1 MVAKI
6 SHGTSL
12 YGALAYN
19 YDKVTAGTAEILSGN
34 RMISDRL
41 GLPSEDIRLA
51 LLSFENYL
59 LANRNT
65 EKPVLHISLS
75 PAPEDRLTDGQLVEL
90 AERYMQKMGYGNQP
104 YIAYKHADTHNAH
117 IHIVSVCVDGQ
128 GKKISDAY
136 EHRRSMTACRE
147 LETDFGLRN
156 GADTERRNPK
166 AELKKVDASLGDV
179 RHQVGNTLKA
189 VLESY
194 RFQTFGEYNALLS
207 TLNIEAKQVRGEY
220 NGIPYTGIVYSVTDD
235 TGKVVSPPFKS
246 SRFGKRFGNE
256 QLEKRMLMNLKDLKD
271 GKWAPSI
278 QADIVRALRQA
289 DSRKRFVELLGQ
301 KNIDVVF
308 RENERGRIYGVT
320 FIDHNRREVF
330 NGSRMGKEFSANVFN
345 DYFQWLE
352 NIPEKERGG
361 HSATELRQ
369 HHRHE
374 SGSTL
379 ELAAGILS
387 METNPRDYEEEAYA
401 RRVKKKKK
409 TGRKHGSLLYQVSTH
424 LYTILMQQE
433 DDLRALAKIMEFGRA
448 VSIFL
453 LVVHVYVYCYPSITA
468 WNLNLAVMDRI
479 LVNFNNTT
487 GIFNCILWS
496 KLLAVLL
503 LAVSC
508 LGTHG
513 VKGEKITW
521 PKIYAALVA
530 GGALVFLKW

>member
-6 SHGTSL
+6 SHGMNL

-19 YDKVTAGTAEILSGN
+19 HDKVAAGTAEILSGN

-75 PAPEDRLTDGQLVEL
+75 PAPEDRLSHTQLEEL
-90 AERYMQKMGYGNQP
+90 AARYMEKMGYGNQP
-104 YIAYKHADTHNAH
+104 YIVYKHADTHNAH

-166 AELKKVDASLGDV
+166 AELRKVDASLGDV

-194 RFQTFGEYNALLS
+194 RVQTFGEYNALLS

-220 NGIPYTGIVYSVTDD
+220 NGTPYTGIVYSVTDD

-256 QLEKRMLMNLKDLKD
+256 QLEKRMLMNLKALKD

-301 KNIDVVF
+301 RRIDVVF

-345 DYFQWLE
+345 DYFKWLE

-361 HSATELRQ
+361 HSATELWQ

-374 SGSTL
+374 SSSTL

-387 METNPRDYEEEAYA
+387 METNPRDYEEEAFA
-401 RRVKKKKK
+401 RRMKKKKK
-409 TGRKHGSLLYQVSTH
+409 AGRK
-424 LYTILMQQE
+424 
-433 DDLRALAKIMEFGRA
+433 R
-448 VSIFL
+448 
-453 LVVHVYVYCYPSITA
+453 
-468 WNLNLAVMDRI
+468 
-479 LVNFNNTT
+479 
-487 GIFNCILWS
+487 GI
-496 KLLAVLL
+496 
-503 LAVSC
+503 
-508 LGTHG
+508 
-513 VKGEKITW
+513 
-521 PKIYAALVA
+521 
-530 GGALVFLKW
+530 

>member
-6 SHGTSL
+6 SHGMSL

-19 YDKVTAGTAEILSGN
+19 YDKVAAGTAEILSGS

-65 EKPVLHISLS
+65 ENPVLHISLS
-75 PAPEDRLTDGQLVEL
+75 PAPEDRLTDERLAEL

-104 YIAYKHADTHNAH
+104 YIIYKHADTHNTH
-117 IHIVSVCVDGQ
+117 IHIVSVCVDEQ

-147 LETDFGLRN
+147 LEADFGLRN
-156 GADTERRNPK
+156 GVDMEKRNPK
-166 AELKKVDASLGDV
+166 AELRKVDASLGDV

-194 RFQTFGEYNALLS
+194 RFQTFGEYSALLS

-220 NGIPYTGIVYSVTDD
+220 NGVSYTGIVYSATDD

-256 QLEKRMLMNLKDLKD
+256 RLEKRMLMNLKALKD
-271 GKWAPSI
+271 GKWTPSI
-278 QADIVRALRQA
+278 QGDIVRALRQA

-301 KNIDVVF
+301 NRIDVVF

-345 DYFQWLE
+345 DYFKWLDGT
-352 NIPEKERGG
+352 PERERGG
-361 HSATELRQ
+361 HSATELWQ
-369 HHRHE
+369 HHRYKEGQE
-374 SGSTL
+374 SAL

-387 METNPRDYEEEAYA
+387 METNPRDYEEEAFA
-401 RRVKKKKK
+401 RRMKKKKK
-409 TGRKHGSLLYQVSTH
+409 ARRKS
-424 LYTILMQQE
+424 
-433 DDLRALAKIMEFGRA
+433 R
-448 VSIFL
+448 
-453 LVVHVYVYCYPSITA
+453 
-468 WNLNLAVMDRI
+468 
-479 LVNFNNTT
+479 
-487 GIFNCILWS
+487 GI
-496 KLLAVLL
+496 
-503 LAVSC
+503 
-508 LGTHG
+508 
-513 VKGEKITW
+513 
-521 PKIYAALVA
+521 
-530 GGALVFLKW
+530 

>member
-6 SHGTSL
+6 SHGMSL

-19 YDKVTAGTAEILSGN
+19 YEKVAAGTAEILSGS

-75 PAPEDRLTDGQLVEL
+75 PAPEDRLTDERLAEL

-104 YIAYKHADTHNAH
+104 YITYKHADTHNTH
-117 IHIVSVCVDGQ
+117 IHIVSVCVDEQ

-147 LETDFGLRN
+147 LEADFGLRN
-156 GADTERRNPK
+156 GVDMEKRNLK
-166 AELKKVDASLGDV
+166 AELRKVDASLGDV

-194 RFQTFGEYNALLS
+194 CFQTFGEYSALLS

-220 NGIPYTGIVYSVTDD
+220 NGVSYTGIVYSATDD

-256 QLEKRMLMNLKDLKD
+256 RLEKRMLMNLKALKD
-271 GKWAPSI
+271 GKWTPSI
-278 QADIVRALRQA
+278 QGDIARALRQA

-301 KNIDVVF
+301 NRIDVVF

-345 DYFQWLE
+345 DYFKWLGGT
-352 NIPEKERGG
+352 PERERGR
-361 HSATELRQ
+361 HSATKLWQ
-369 HHRHE
+369 HHRYKDGQE
-374 SGSTL
+374 SAL

-387 METNPRDYEEEAYA
+387 IETNPRDYEEEAFA
-401 RRVKKKKK
+401 RRMKKKKK
-409 TGRKHGSLLYQVSTH
+409 ARRKS
-424 LYTILMQQE
+424 
-433 DDLRALAKIMEFGRA
+433 R
-448 VSIFL
+448 
-453 LVVHVYVYCYPSITA
+453 
-468 WNLNLAVMDRI
+468 
-479 LVNFNNTT
+479 
-487 GIFNCILWS
+487 GI
-496 KLLAVLL
+496 
-503 LAVSC
+503 
-508 LGTHG
+508 
-513 VKGEKITW
+513 
-521 PKIYAALVA
+521 
-530 GGALVFLKW
+530 

>member
-6 SHGTSL
+6 SHGMSL

-19 YDKVTAGTAEILSGN
+19 YDKVAAGTAEILSGS

-75 PAPEDRLTDGQLVEL
+75 PAPEDRLTDERLAEL

-104 YIAYKHADTHNAH
+104 YITYKHTDTHNTH
-117 IHIVSVCVDGQ
+117 IHIVSVCVDEQ
-128 GKKISDAY
+128 GKKISDTY
-136 EHRRSMTACRE
+136 EHRRSMTTCRE
-147 LETDFGLRN
+147 LEADFGLRN
-156 GADTERRNPK
+156 GVDMEKRNPK
-166 AELKKVDASLGDV
+166 AELRKVDASLGDV

-194 RFQTFGEYNALLS
+194 RFQTFGEYSALLS

-220 NGIPYTGIVYSVTDD
+220 NGVSYTGIVYSATDD

-256 QLEKRMLMNLKDLKD
+256 RLEKRMLMNLKALKD
-271 GKWAPSI
+271 GKWTPSI
-278 QADIVRALRQA
+278 QGDIVRALRQA

-301 KNIDVVF
+301 NRIDVVF

-345 DYFQWLE
+345 DYFKWLDGT
-352 NIPEKERGG
+352 PEREQGR
-361 HSATELRQ
+361 HSATKLWQ
-369 HHRHE
+369 HHRYKDGQE
-374 SGSTL
+374 SAL

-387 METNPRDYEEEAYA
+387 METNPRDYEEEAFA
-401 RRVKKKKK
+401 RRMKKKKK
-409 TGRKHGSLLYQVSTH
+409 ARRKS
-424 LYTILMQQE
+424 
-433 DDLRALAKIMEFGRA
+433 R
-448 VSIFL
+448 
-453 LVVHVYVYCYPSITA
+453 
-468 WNLNLAVMDRI
+468 
-479 LVNFNNTT
+479 
-487 GIFNCILWS
+487 GI
-496 KLLAVLL
+496 
-503 LAVSC
+503 
-508 LGTHG
+508 
-513 VKGEKITW
+513 
-521 PKIYAALVA
+521 
-530 GGALVFLKW
+530 

>member
-1 MVAKI
+1 M
-6 SHGTSL
+6 SL

-19 YDKVTAGTAEILSGN
+19 YDKVAAGTAEILSGS

-75 PAPEDRLTDGQLVEL
+75 PAPEDRLTDERLAEL

-104 YIAYKHADTHNAH
+104 YITYKHTDTHNTH
-117 IHIVSVCVDGQ
+117 IHIVSVCADEQ
-128 GKKISDAY
+128 GKKISDTY
-136 EHRRSMTACRE
+136 EHRRSMTTCRE
-147 LETDFGLRN
+147 LEADFGLWN
-156 GADTERRNPK
+156 GVDMEKRNPK
-166 AELKKVDASLGDV
+166 AELRKVDASLGDV

-194 RFQTFGEYNALLS
+194 RFQTFGEYSALLS

-220 NGIPYTGIVYSVTDD
+220 NGVSYTGIVYSATDD

-256 QLEKRMLMNLKDLKD
+256 RLEKRMLMNLKALKD
-271 GKWAPSI
+271 GKWTPSI
-278 QADIVRALRQA
+278 QGDIVRALRQA

-301 KNIDVVF
+301 NRIDVVF

-345 DYFQWLE
+345 DYFKWLDGT
-352 NIPEKERGG
+352 PERERGG
-361 HSATELRQ
+361 HSATELWQ
-369 HHRHE
+369 HHRYKEGQE
-374 SGSTL
+374 SAL

-387 METNPRDYEEEAYA
+387 METNPRDYEEEAFA
-401 RRVKKKKK
+401 RRMKKKKK
-409 TGRKHGSLLYQVSTH
+409 ARRKS
-424 LYTILMQQE
+424 
-433 DDLRALAKIMEFGRA
+433 R
-448 VSIFL
+448 
-453 LVVHVYVYCYPSITA
+453 
-468 WNLNLAVMDRI
+468 
-479 LVNFNNTT
+479 
-487 GIFNCILWS
+487 GI
-496 KLLAVLL
+496 
-503 LAVSC
+503 
-508 LGTHG
+508 
-513 VKGEKITW
+513 
-521 PKIYAALVA
+521 
-530 GGALVFLKW
+530 

>member
-1 MVAKI
+1 M
-6 SHGTSL
+6 SL

-19 YDKVTAGTAEILSGN
+19 YDKVAAGTAEILSGS

-75 PAPEDRLTDGQLVEL
+75 PAPEDRLTDERLAEL

-104 YIAYKHADTHNAH
+104 YITYKHTDTHNTH
-117 IHIVSVCVDGQ
+117 IHIVSVCVDEQ

-147 LETDFGLRN
+147 LEADFGLRN
-156 GADTERRNPK
+156 GVDMEKRNPK
-166 AELKKVDASLGDV
+166 AELRKVDASLGDV

-194 RFQTFGEYNALLS
+194 RFQTFGEYSALLS

-220 NGIPYTGIVYSVTDD
+220 NGVSYTGIVYSTTDD

-246 SRFGKRFGNE
+246 SRFGKRFSNE
-256 QLEKRMLMNLKDLKD
+256 RLEKRMLMNLKALKD
-271 GKWAPSI
+271 GKWTPSI
-278 QADIVRALRQA
+278 QGDIVRALRQA

-301 KNIDVVF
+301 NRIDVVF

-345 DYFQWLE
+345 DYFKWLDGT
-352 NIPEKERGG
+352 PERERGR
-361 HSATELRQ
+361 HSAIKLWQ
-369 HHRHE
+369 HHRYKDGQE
-374 SGSTL
+374 SAL

-387 METNPRDYEEEAYA
+387 METNPRDYEEEAFA
-401 RRVKKKKK
+401 RRMKKKKK
-409 TGRKHGSLLYQVSTH
+409 ARRKS
-424 LYTILMQQE
+424 
-433 DDLRALAKIMEFGRA
+433 R
-448 VSIFL
+448 
-453 LVVHVYVYCYPSITA
+453 
-468 WNLNLAVMDRI
+468 
-479 LVNFNNTT
+479 
-487 GIFNCILWS
+487 GI
-496 KLLAVLL
+496 
-503 LAVSC
+503 
-508 LGTHG
+508 
-513 VKGEKITW
+513 
-521 PKIYAALVA
+521 
-530 GGALVFLKW
+530 

>member
-19 YDKVTAGTAEILSGN
+19 CDKVTAGTAEILSGN

-75 PAPEDRLTDGQLVEL
+75 PAPEDRLTDGLLVEL

-156 GADTERRNPK
+156 GADTERRSPK

-194 RFQTFGEYNALLS
+194 RFQTFGEYSALLS

-220 NGIPYTGIVYSVTDD
+220 NGIPYTGIVYSATD
-235 TGKVVSPPFKS
+235 
-246 SRFGKRFGNE
+246 
-256 QLEKRMLMNLKDLKD
+256 
-271 GKWAPSI
+271 
-278 QADIVRALRQA
+278 
-289 DSRKRFVELLGQ
+289 
-301 KNIDVVF
+301 
-308 RENERGRIYGVT
+308 
-320 FIDHNRREVF
+320 
-330 NGSRMGKEFSANVFN
+330 
-345 DYFQWLE
+345 
-352 NIPEKERGG
+352 
-361 HSATELRQ
+361 
-369 HHRHE
+369 
-374 SGSTL
+374 
-379 ELAAGILS
+379 LS
-387 METNPRDYEEEAYA
+387 LIHISEPTRP
-401 RRVKKKKK
+401 
-409 TGRKHGSLLYQVSTH
+409 
-424 LYTILMQQE
+424 
-433 DDLRALAKIMEFGRA
+433 
-448 VSIFL
+448 
-453 LVVHVYVYCYPSITA
+453 
-468 WNLNLAVMDRI
+468 
-479 LVNFNNTT
+479 
-487 GIFNCILWS
+487 
-496 KLLAVLL
+496 
-503 LAVSC
+503 
-508 LGTHG
+508 
-513 VKGEKITW
+513 
-521 PKIYAALVA
+521 
-530 GGALVFLKW
+530 

>member
-6 SHGTSL
+6 SHGMSL

-19 YDKVTAGTAEILSGN
+19 YEKVAAGTAEILSGN

-75 PAPEDRLTDGQLVEL
+75 PAPEDRLTDGRLAEL

-104 YIAYKHADTHNAH
+104 YITYKHADTHNTH
-117 IHIVSVCVDGQ
+117 IHIVSVCVDEQ

-147 LETDFGLRN
+147 LEVDFGLRN

-166 AELKKVDASLGDV
+166 AELRKVDAPLGDV

-220 NGIPYTGIVYSVTDD
+220 NGTPYTSIVYSVTDD

-256 QLEKRMLMNLKDLKD
+256 QLEKRMLMNLKALKD
-271 GKWAPSI
+271 EKWAPSI

-289 DSRKRFVELLGQ
+289 DSRKRFVELLRQ
-301 KNIDVVF
+301 RRIDVVF
-308 RENERGRIYGVT
+308 CENERGRIYGVT
-320 FIDHNRREVF
+320 FIDHNHREVF

-345 DYFQWLE
+345 DYFKWLE

-361 HSATELRQ
+361 HSATELWQ

-374 SGSTL
+374 SSSTL
-379 ELAAGILS
+379 ELAAGIFSL
-387 METNPRDYEEEAYA
+387 ETNPRDYEEEAFA
-401 RRVKKKKK
+401 RRMKKKKK
-409 TGRKHGSLLYQVSTH
+409 TGRK
-424 LYTILMQQE
+424 
-433 DDLRALAKIMEFGRA
+433 R
-448 VSIFL
+448 
-453 LVVHVYVYCYPSITA
+453 
-468 WNLNLAVMDRI
+468 
-479 LVNFNNTT
+479 
-487 GIFNCILWS
+487 GI
-496 KLLAVLL
+496 
-503 LAVSC
+503 
-508 LGTHG
+508 
-513 VKGEKITW
+513 
-521 PKIYAALVA
+521 
-530 GGALVFLKW
+530 

>member
-6 SHGTSL
+6 SHGMSL

-19 YDKVTAGTAEILSGN
+19 YDKVAAGTAEILSGS

-75 PAPEDRLTDGQLVEL
+75 PAPEDRLTDERLAEL

-104 YIAYKHADTHNAH
+104 YITYKHTDTHNTH
-117 IHIVSVCVDGQ
+117 IHIVSVCVDEQ

-147 LETDFGLRN
+147 LEADFGLRN
-156 GADTERRNPK
+156 GVDMEKRNPK
-166 AELKKVDASLGDV
+166 AELRKVDASLGDV

-194 RFQTFGEYNALLS
+194 RFQTFGEYSALLS

-220 NGIPYTGIVYSVTDD
+220 NGVSYTGIVYSATDD

-256 QLEKRMLMNLKDLKD
+256 QLEKRMLMNLKALKD
-271 GKWAPSI
+271 GKWTPSI
-278 QADIVRALRQA
+278 QGDIVRALRQA

-301 KNIDVVF
+301 NRIDVVF

-345 DYFQWLE
+345 DYFKWLDGT
-352 NIPEKERGG
+352 PERERGR
-361 HSATELRQ
+361 HSAIKLWQ
-369 HHRHE
+369 HHRYKDGQE
-374 SGSTL
+374 SAL

-387 METNPRDYEEEAYA
+387 METNPRDYEEEAFA
-401 RRVKKKKK
+401 RRMKKKKK
-409 TGRKHGSLLYQVSTH
+409 ARRKS
-424 LYTILMQQE
+424 
-433 DDLRALAKIMEFGRA
+433 R
-448 VSIFL
+448 
-453 LVVHVYVYCYPSITA
+453 
-468 WNLNLAVMDRI
+468 
-479 LVNFNNTT
+479 
-487 GIFNCILWS
+487 GI
-496 KLLAVLL
+496 
-503 LAVSC
+503 
-508 LGTHG
+508 
-513 VKGEKITW
+513 
-521 PKIYAALVA
+521 
-530 GGALVFLKW
+530 

>member
-6 SHGTSL
+6 SHGMSL

-19 YDKVTAGTAEILSGN
+19 YEKVAAGTAEILSGN

-75 PAPEDRLTDGQLVEL
+75 PAPEDRLTDGRLAEL

-104 YIAYKHADTHNAH
+104 YITYKHADTHNTH
-117 IHIVSVCVDGQ
+117 IHIVSVCVNEQ

-136 EHRRSMTACRE
+136 EYRRSMTACRE
-147 LETDFGLRN
+147 LEVDFGLRN
-156 GADTERRNPK
+156 GADAERRNPK
-166 AELKKVDASLGDV
+166 AELRKVDASLGDV
-179 RHQVGNTLKA
+179 RHQIGKTLKA

-220 NGIPYTGIVYSVTDD
+220 NGTPYTGIVYSVTDD

-256 QLEKRMLMNLKDLKD
+256 QLEKRMLMNLKALKD

-301 KNIDVVF
+301 RRIDVVF
-308 RENERGRIYGVT
+308 RENERERIYGVT

-345 DYFQWLE
+345 VYFRWLDGFPE
-352 NIPEKERGG
+352 NDRNG
-361 HSATELRQ
+361 HTAVELWQ
-369 HHRHE
+369 HHRHKADPE
-374 SGSTL
+374 SAL
-379 ELAAGILS
+379 EQAAGILS
-387 METNPRDYEEEAYA
+387 LETNPRDYEEEAFA
-401 RRVKKKKK
+401 RRMKKRKKAK
-409 TGRKHGSLLYQVSTH
+409 RKS
-424 LYTILMQQE
+424 
-433 DDLRALAKIMEFGRA
+433 R
-448 VSIFL
+448 
-453 LVVHVYVYCYPSITA
+453 
-468 WNLNLAVMDRI
+468 
-479 LVNFNNTT
+479 
-487 GIFNCILWS
+487 GI
-496 KLLAVLL
+496 
-503 LAVSC
+503 
-508 LGTHG
+508 
-513 VKGEKITW
+513 
-521 PKIYAALVA
+521 
-530 GGALVFLKW
+530 

>member
-6 SHGTSL
+6 NRGVSL
-12 YGALAYN
+12 YGAVIYN
-19 YDKVTAGTAEILSGN
+19 QRKVDEATARIIAGN
-34 RMISDRL
+34 RMITDLTGNPHNVMQQTLWAFESY
-41 GLPSEDIRLA
+41 LA
-51 LLSFENYL
+51 
-59 LANRNT
+59 ANRNT
-65 EKPVLHISLS
+65 EKPVLHISLNPS
-75 PAPEDRLTDGQLVEL
+75 VDDRLTDGQFAEL
-90 AERYMQKMGYGNQP
+90 AREYMQKMGYGNQP

-220 NGIPYTGIVYSVTDD
+220 NGTPYTGIVYSVTDD

-330 NGSRMGKEFSANVFN
+330 NGSRMGKEFSANALQEHFTLPYAGTPPMPFTVTV
-345 DYFQWLE
+345 DGQQ
-352 NIPEKERGG
+352 PEDRHVVEHDGG
-361 HSATELRQ
+361 YS
-369 HHRHE
+369 
-374 SGSTL
+374 SGLGLLGGDTSG
-379 ELAAGILS
+379 AQA
-387 METNPRDYEEEAYA
+387 EEAA
-401 RRVKKKKK
+401 FERDLKRRRKKR
-409 TGRKHGSLLYQVSTH
+409 RKG
-424 LYTILMQQE
+424 
-433 DDLRALAKIMEFGRA
+433 
-448 VSIFL
+448 
-453 LVVHVYVYCYPSITA
+453 
-468 WNLNLAVMDRI
+468 
-479 LVNFNNTT
+479 
-487 GIFNCILWS
+487 
-496 KLLAVLL
+496 
-503 LAVSC
+503 
-508 LGTHG
+508 LG
-513 VKGEKITW
+513 
-521 PKIYAALVA
+521 L
-530 GGALVFLKW
+530 